1 MQTEDNTKNKTT
13 KFLFFGLLR
22 CSLTYQ
28 KLMQTEDNTK
38 NKTTKFFIF
47 WIVEVQ
53 LISRIAIIIQ
63 LFELKCGKRF
73 LGILDHT

>member
-1 MQTEDNTKNKTT
+1 M
-13 KFLFFGLLR
+13 R
-22 CSLTYQ
+22 LTYQ

-53 LISRIAIIIQ
+53 LISRTVIIIV
-63 LFELKCGKRF
+63 
-73 LGILDHT
+73 I